1 MISESKALSLM
12 RVVVP
17 PCRLYGHHTTE
28 HPLWGWVKDLSRLG
42 RDLSRTLIV
51 DDSVLAALL
60 QPCSLVPIR
69 PFDHADPRKD
79 RDTALTELLRFLQ
92 DKVGGVVRAMHSY
105 QSMTT
110 YRKGGSCRTR

>member
-1 MISESKALSLM
+1 VISSLLCSASS
-12 RVVVP
+12 
-17 PCRLYGHHTTE
+17 CRLYGHHTSE

-92 DKVGGVVRAMHSY
+92 DKVSVKCHVACISIMYDILQVLLRKDRAQH
-105 QSMTT
+105 
-110 YRKGGSCRTR
+110 